1 VVRKKLVSRKRLV
14 AIVDDEKDI
23 TVLFRDA
30 LQRIKRIS
38 IFAFTNPLMALEH
51 FTINKEQY
59 VLVISDLRM
68 PSLNGLELV
77 KKIKDLNPLS
87 RTILM
92 TAFEIDDNLFQEYS
106 KKEIINAF
114 VQKPIRLD
122 DLFVVVNNEL
132 HTYELQKNSRVDYNN

>member
-1 VVRKKLVSRKRLV
+1 VVRRKLGNRKRLV

-30 LQRIKRIS
+30 LQRIKGIS

-92 TAFEIDDNLFQEYS
+92 TAFEIDDKLFQEYS

-114 VQKPIRLD
+114 LQKPIRLD
-122 DLFVVVNNEL
+122 DLFVVVNNQL
-132 HTYELQKNSRVDYNN
+132 HTYELQKK